1 MKPNVLVLTL
11 LAFVS
16 LACLVTGQG
25 TTLSVADPTPT
36 PSPSPSAAPSPSPLP
51 SSTPAVLQVCA
62 ENLNIREA
70 ADSNAV
76 ILGLLKSGDQLTWTL
91 ERQTAPDNGVWLK
104 VSAGGITGWVN
115 SRFLCEQTP

>member
-25 TTLSVADPTPT
+25 TTLSVADPTLAPT
-36 PSPSPSAAPSPSPLP
+36 PSPSPTPQPSP
-51 SSTPAVLQVCA
+51 TPAILQVCA
-62 ENLNIREA
+62 ENLNIRAEA
-70 ADSNAV
+70 SSNAA
-76 ILGLLKSGDQLTWTL
+76 ILGLLKSGDPLTWTL
-91 ERQTAPDNGVWLK
+91 ERQTAQDNGIWLK

-115 SRFLCEQTP
+115 SRFVCEQTP